1 MIEEDFVIK
10 NKFGFHLKPLNE
22 LVRRISQFNSSVK
35 VIKDDQMAD
44 GKSLLDL
51 LTLCVAK
58 NDKIKVIVEG
68 EDEQEVIKVIRDFI
82 EHDIFQYDSQY
93 EQEQK

>member
-1 MIEEDFVIK
+1 
-10 NKFGFHLKPLNE
+10 
-22 LVRRISQFNSSVK
+22 
-35 VIKDDQMAD
+35 MAD